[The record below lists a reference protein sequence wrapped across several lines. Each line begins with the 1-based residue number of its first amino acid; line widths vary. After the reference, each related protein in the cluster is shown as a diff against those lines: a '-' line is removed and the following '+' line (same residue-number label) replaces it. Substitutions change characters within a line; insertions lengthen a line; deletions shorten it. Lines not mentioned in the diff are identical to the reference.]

1 MFNFIKKTWEY
12 GWKIYHKYEE
22 IWNYLITG
30 ALGVLV
36 NIIAYS
42 LCRLINLNIVASNVI
57 SWIISVLFMYLTNKI
72 FVFKSKKNNLFE
84 LIKEFIS
91 FVLARVFTLVVETG
105 ILFFGSNILKIN
117 DIIVKIIAQIIII
130 ILNYILSKMLVFKKN
145 KNN

>member
-1 MFNFIKKTWEY
+1 
-12 GWKIYHKYEE
+12 
-22 IWNYLITG
+22 
-30 ALGVLV
+30 
-36 NIIAYS
+36 
-42 LCRLINLNIVASNVI
+42 
-57 SWIISVLFMYLTNKI
+57 MYLTNKI
-72 FVFKSKKNNLFE
+72 FFIKIKKNNLFE